1 MYYLDYAKR
10 VGDRYILNFFA
21 DSEEDLKD
29 VPTSTPYITRNGT
42 NYGVPLET
50 SVVTI
55 IEKGVKVNYVLQNGE
70 YIAGG
75 DVAPVVGKLEATENK
90 TYLAKDANLDGYSQ
104 VIVNVQP
111 ALQEKSVTPSK
122 AQQVVA
128 PGEGYYGLS
137 QVTVAKIPDDYV
149 IPTGTIDIIT
159 NGTHNVSGKASAN
172 VNIPA
177 TPTEEKTV
185 DLAMASG
192 DQIISPDAGKNLSK
206 VTVTKPSTLVAGN
219 IKTGVSIGGVTG
231 TLEVK
236 KEEEAK
242 EVDLAMGSGDQT
254 ITPASGKVLSS
265 VVVKKPATFAVEN
278 VKKGIDIGGVIGTL
292 EPQKEEEAGTAT
304 ITANGVQTFSPTS
317 GKVFSK
323 FTATVNVA
331 LPTLNAPTI
340 SLSGH
345 TLTITNPAS
354 NGNFVTKFKV
364 FSNGT
369 ALTEAT
375 IKGSAT
381 TVDLSTLFTAA
392 GTYSITAK
400 ASAAAF
406 NDSAESSAVSY
417 TVYSVAITNS
427 SSIDISVWDSKTH
440 ILGDIRGGLSKTFP
454 CKTGTLIIYGN
465 NSDSKKGT
473 TNVTGGVTI
482 TSETDMP
489 YEGNFAVTGDG
500 TINISLTV

>member
-75 DVAPVVGKLEATENK
+75 DVAPVVGKLEAVENK

-104 VIVNVQP
+104 VVVNVQP

-177 TPTEEKTV
+177 TPTQEKTV
-185 DLAMASG
+185 DLAMA
-192 DQIISPDAGKNLSK
+192 
-206 VTVTKPSTLVAGN
+206 
-219 IKTGVSIGGVTG
+219 
-231 TLEVK
+231 
-236 KEEEAK
+236 
-242 EVDLAMGSGDQT
+242 SGDQT

-265 VVVKKPATFAVEN
+265 VVVKKPATLAVGN
-278 VKKGIDIGGVIGTL
+278 IKKGIDIGGVIGTL

-304 ITANGVQTFSPTS
+304 ITANGAQTFSPTS

-340 SLSGH
+340 AISDN

-364 FSNGT
+364 FSDGT
-369 ALTEAT
+369 ALTEAV
-375 IKGSAT
+375 IKGSTT
-381 TVDLSTLFTAA
+381 TVDLSTLLTTA

-400 ASAAAF
+400 ASAANF
-406 NDSAESSAVSY
+406 NDSAASSAVSY
-417 TVYSVAITNS
+417 TVA
-427 SSIDISVWDSKTH
+427 
-440 ILGDIRGGLSKTFP
+440 
-454 CKTGTLIIYGN
+454 
-465 NSDSKKGT
+465 
-473 TNVTGGVTI
+473 
-482 TSETDMP
+482 
-489 YEGNFAVTGDG
+489 A
-500 TINISLTV
+500 